1 MMTAY
6 AASVLV
12 DAMATQ
18 ARIEGMKAENA
29 SRESR
34 GLSVAYGEDSFDAEA
49 NTLAHLAGVLR
60 SL

>member
-12 DAMATQ
+12 DAMVVQ

-29 SRESR
+29 HREAC
-34 GLSVAYGEDSFDAEA
+34 GQGVAYGEEA
-49 NTLAHLAGVLR
+49 FFGESDTLAHFAGVLR